1 MKNSITILSI
11 ELINFKGIKN
21 QRIEFGK
28 TTDIFGANATGK
40 TSIFDAFTW
49 CLFGKDSTDRKDFE
63 IKTLDQFGVVIPKI
77 DHEVTAVIEVN
88 GTTHTIKRTLKEN
101 WVKKRGSEERE
112 FSGNVTEYSWNGV
125 PMQQKE
131 FQSRVSEILEEGIF
145 KLITNPL
152 AFNSMKWQDRR
163 NILTAMAPI
172 SDEELANGNEAFE
185 KLLNDAKA
193 YKSLEE
199 YKKMINASIKEAKEK
214 IKNIPARIDEV
225 TRQKPQALDF
235 VKIESDLSAKN
246 TELSNV
252 DTQIQDANA
261 SIQTLVSQRRDQSI
275 AIGNLENEITNIES
289 AARNEANRPS
299 DDTELTKLTSS
310 LSNKKSELETAE
322 NGLKTL
328 NQSVESKKSRV
339 NDLVSQ
345 MDTKRNQWNSENSKT
360 FVFDE
365 ENCKCPTCNTKFDAD
380 KVEEKRNELLT
391 NFNTNKTSILN
402 RISSEGASLKQ
413 EKENLESEITSL
425 NDRISKGNAVV
436 KTLKEEIK
444 TITSN
449 IDTHNANASNE
460 PKDTKLIYECILSE
474 NASYKAKKEEL
485 VKLKDTLVNVP
496 EVDNSALV
504 EKRKSIVEEIDNLK
518 GQLNLKSQIESCD
531 ARIKQLNDEESTLA
545 QQIANVEKVEFA
557 IEKFNKM
564 KVDRLEQEIN
574 KRFKLVKFRMFET
587 QINGGLSECCDA
599 LIDGVPFSDA
609 NTASKINAGIDI
621 INTLCEFY
629 QVTAPIF
636 IDNSESVHTLIEC
649 QSQLVRLVV
658 DENSKVLTVFQTDL
672 VEA

>member
-21 QRIEFGK
+21 QTIEFGNQ
-28 TTDIFGANATGK
+28 TDIFGANATGK
-40 TSIFDAFTW
+40 TTIFDAFTW

-63 IKTLDQFGVVIPKI
+63 IKTLDRYGIVIPKI
-77 DHEVTAVIEVN
+77 DHEVTAVIEVS

-131 FQSRVSEILEEGIF
+131 FQMRVCEILEEGIF

-172 SDEELANGNEAFE
+172 SDEELANGNEALE

-193 YKSLEE
+193 YKSLDE

-214 IKNIPARIDEV
+214 IKTIPARIDEV
-225 TRQKPQALDF
+225 ERQKPVASDFNQIEFDIKSKNEQLD
-235 VKIESDLSAKN
+235 II
-246 TELSNV
+246 
-252 DTQIQDANA
+252 DTQIQNANA
-261 SIQTLVSQRRDQSI
+261 GTEALVKQRREQSI
-275 AIGNLENEITNIES
+275 AIGNLENDITNIES
-289 AARNEANRPS
+289 AARNEANQPV
-299 DDTELTKLTSS
+299 DDRELAKLTSS
-310 LSNKKSELETAE
+310 LSNKKSELETVE

-328 NQSVESKKSRV
+328 NQSLESKKTRV

-345 MDTKRNQWNSENSKT
+345 MDGKRNQWNSENSKT
-360 FVFDE
+360 FDFDE
-365 ENCKCPTCNTKFDAD
+365 DNCKCPTCNTKFDAD
-380 KVEEKRNELLT
+380 KVEDKRNELLT
-391 NFNTNKTSILN
+391 NFNNNKTANLN
-402 RISSEGASLKQ
+402 RINSDGASLKQ

-425 NDRISKGNAVV
+425 TDRFLKGSLIAESLNKEIQSV
-436 KTLKEEIK
+436 KDSIEIYK
-444 TITSN
+444 S
-449 IDTHNANASNE
+449 NASCE
-460 PKDTKLIYECILSE
+460 PKDTELIYECILSE
-474 NASYKAKKEEL
+474 NASYKAKKIEVE
-485 VKLKDTLVNVP
+485 KLKASLVDVP
-496 EVDNSALV
+496 EVDNSTLI
-504 EKRKSIVEEIDNLK
+504 ENRKTIVEEIDI
-518 GQLNLKSQIESCD
+518 LKSQFNSKNQIDNCNI
-531 ARIKQLNDEESTLA
+531 RIKQLNEEESALA

-587 QINGGLSECCDA
+587 QINGGLNECCDA

-658 DENSKVLTVFQTDL
+658 DEKSKVLTIFQRDL